1 MKECNHGTTREREE
15 RRKKKKDKSKKGR
28 TDGGWGERESGQ
40 KR

>member
-1 MKECNHGTTREREE
+1 MKECNHGTIREREE
-15 RRKKKKDKSKKGR
+15 RRKKKDKSKKGR

>member
-1 MKECNHGTTREREE
+1 MQAWNGKRKRGEE
-15 RRKKKKDKSKKGR
+15 KKKDKSKKGR